1 MNRLKSFLAQSFIGG
16 ALVLLPITLLFIAF
30 RWAFQLIGELIQPL
44 ADPILAKS
52 PAPEFVVDIFVI
64 ILIILG
70 CFIIGTITSTGIGA
84 WIQRQFEGTLTK
96 LAPGY
101 NLIRAIV
108 HQIIGDK
115 SGSSFTRGDVARA
128 KIFGKDCP
136 TEVTAIVTSK
146 HTNGWYTLFV
156 PTGPNPT
163 SGMIYHL
170 PADCVELLPHIK
182 VDEALR
188 TIIACGAGSGELFAG
203 QERQLNESS
212 GS

>member
-1 MNRLKSFLAQSFIGG
+1 MNKLKSFLTQSFIGG
-16 ALVLLPITLLFIAF
+16 VLILLPVTLLFIAF
-30 RWAFQLIGELIQPL
+30 RWAFQLIGDLIQPL
-44 ADPILAKS
+44 ADPILSKTS
-52 PAPEFVVDIFVI
+52 APEFIVDIIIIVLIIVVCFVI
-64 ILIILG
+64 G
-70 CFIIGTITSTGIGA
+70 SITSTSIGG

-115 SGSSFTRGDVARA
+115 SGSPFTRGDVARA
-128 KIFGKDCP
+128 NIFGPDCP
-136 TEVTAIVTSK
+136 TQVTAIVTS
-146 HTNGWYTLFV
+146 HHNNGWYTLFV

-170 PADCVELLPHIK
+170 PPESVELLPHIK

-188 TIIACGAGSGELFAG
+188 TIIACGAGSGDLFAEN
-203 QERQLNESS
+203 ERQLNNPS